1 MPITQNPDSIVPA
14 LLSVLVMPNGEI
26 ICLGKTIG
34 WVDTHGKWLQPE
46 VREDQ

>member
-26 ICLGKTIG
+26 ICLGKTIRVEAVLKQTG
-34 WVDTHGKWLQPE
+34 EKYERVG
-46 VREDQ
+46 